1 MKKTILIPTDFSI
14 ESLKLLK
21 EAIHSVEIG
30 SINIVFLHCIH
41 LSDSIF
47 DLLFFSKKELIESLM
62 SKNFNDAC
70 KIIRNRYTSKINSA
84 RVEIFTGT
92 TQQAF
97 NNFLEGNQVNEIIVP
112 KNHTFKLINSKS
124 FNPDTYIRNA
134 GLPLTEVEWKT
145 SDTIPEKNSLAE
157 IFLL

>member
-21 EAIHSVEIG
+21 EAVATVEIG
-30 SINIVFLHCIH
+30 SINIVFLHCIY

-47 DLLFFSKKELIESLM
+47 DLLFFSKKEWIESLVT
-62 SKNFNDAC
+62 KDFDDGC
-70 KIIRNRYTSKINSA
+70 KIIRNKYGNKINSA
-84 RVEIFTGT
+84 RVEFFAGS

-97 NNFLEGNQVNEIIVP
+97 NNFLEGHQVDEIMLP
-112 KNHTFKLINSKS
+112 KYYVFKSSSKKS
-124 FNPDTYIRNA
+124 FNPEPYLRKST
-134 GLPLTEVEWKT
+134 LPLIEVVSQK
-145 SDTIPEKNSLAE
+145 SDKEPEKNSLAE

>member
-1 MKKTILIPTDFSI
+1 MKKTVLLPTDFSI
-14 ESLKLLK
+14 ESLKLLR
-21 EAIHSVEIG
+21 EAINSVEIG

-47 DLLFFSKKELIESLM
+47 DLLFFSKKEMIESLM
-62 SKNFNDAC
+62 SKDFNDAC
-70 KIIRNRYTSKINSA
+70 KIIRNKYTSKINSA

-97 NNFLEGNQVNEIIVP
+97 NNFLEGNRVDEIIIP
-112 KNHTFKLINSKS
+112 KNHAFKLVNRKS
-124 FNPDTYIRNA
+124 FNPDSYIKNS
-134 GLPLTEVEWKT
+134 GLPTTEVEWKT
-145 SDTIPEKNSLAE
+145 SDKIPEKNSLAE